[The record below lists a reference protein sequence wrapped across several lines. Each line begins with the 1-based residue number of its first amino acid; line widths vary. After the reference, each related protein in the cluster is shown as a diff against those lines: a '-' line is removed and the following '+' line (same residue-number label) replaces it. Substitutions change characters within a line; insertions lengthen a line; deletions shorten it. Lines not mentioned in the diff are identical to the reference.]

1 MSFSGLVH
9 QFPYAGL
16 FLLLILGGIGFP
28 FPEDTTLI
36 LCGFLISHEIVEPI
50 PALAVVYCGI
60 LMTDFS
66 LYLVGKKYGRAVITH
81 RSFRR
86 ILSREKL
93 SRIEDEFKKRG
104 TLVILFGRQLIGL
117 RAQIFI
123 VAGITRMSPLRFI
136 TLDGITALFTIGLM
150 AGAGYVGGQS
160 LQIITKDVKK
170 LEYLAI
176 FIFVIV
182 LAIYLLFRYFKARKG
197 INTG

>member
-1 MSFSGLVH
+1 MSFSNFVQ

-16 FLLLILGGIGFP
+16 FMLLVLGGIGFP

-50 PALAVVYCGI
+50 PALAVVYSGI

-66 LYLVGKKYGRAVITH
+66 LYLVGKKYGRAVVTH
-81 RSFRR
+81 KRFRK

-93 SRIEDEFKKRG
+93 SRLEDEFKRRG
-104 TLVILFGRQLIGL
+104 MLVILFGRQLIGL

-123 VAGITRMSPLRFI
+123 VAGITRMSPVRFI

-150 AGAGYVGGQS
+150 AGAGYVGGHS
-160 LQIITKDVKK
+160 LEIITKDIKRV
-170 LEYLAI
+170 EHLAI
-176 FIFVIV
+176 FILVIA
-182 LAIYLLFRYFKARKG
+182 LAIYLFFRYFKARKE
-197 INTG
+197 